1 MKIKTNVVSAHLTA
15 LFAAAFSVVALI
27 HPGFTEPVV
36 VQSIA
41 TSLPVIVAG
50 AIEAYHLLTHRQ
62 LQAALAITAQTVK
75 TAEAAVAPATTPT
88 SGPAI

>member
-27 HPGFTEPVV
+27 HPGFKEPAV
-36 VQSIA
+36 VQAIA
-41 TSLPVIVAG
+41 TSLPVVVAG

-62 LQAALAITAQTVK
+62 LQAALATI
-75 TAEAAVAPATTPT
+75 ATTAKVAENAVTPVATTNGPT
-88 SGPAI
+88 A